1 MGILDPKADAAAL
14 DPVIQRAVTALVDQ
28 FVAKAIPALKAALV
42 EMLTEVA
49 VTTAVTKKGTP

>member
-1 MGILDPKADAAAL
+1 MADLIGDLGDAAKVDAL
-14 DPVIQRAVTALVDQ
+14 LQRAVTALVDQ

-49 VTTAVTKKGTP
+49 VTTAVSKKGP

>member
-1 MGILDPKADAAAL
+1 MGIFDEKADAAAL

-49 VTTAVTKKGTP
+49 VTTAVSKKGP

>member
-49 VTTAVTKKGTP
+49 VTTAVSKK